1 MNIINAIKGIDW
13 RNVLERAFWT
23 FLQVFLAAFV
33 LAGESFIDL
42 IFNANWSGLMT
53 LVMATTIAGI
63 SAGFSALK
71 TFVFELWATYKP
83 RLQAWLKSKRG

>member
-1 MNIINAIKGIDW
+1 MNTINAIKGIDW

-42 IFNANWSGLMT
+42 IFNANWSELTT
-53 LVMATTIAGI
+53 LLIATTLAAL
-63 SAGFSALK
+63 SA
-71 TFVFELWATYKP
+71 AT
-83 RLQAWLKSKRG
+83 KSRHSNSLI